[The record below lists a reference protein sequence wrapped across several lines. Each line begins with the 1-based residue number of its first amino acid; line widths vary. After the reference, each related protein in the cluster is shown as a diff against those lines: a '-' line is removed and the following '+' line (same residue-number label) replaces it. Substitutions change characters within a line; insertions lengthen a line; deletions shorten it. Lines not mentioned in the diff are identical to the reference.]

1 MSASGLPRGDTP
13 SKKRRPPASGNWHG
27 SCGKT
32 DSGNR
37 AAHSGRSNMD
47 KFESFIFSVTLF
59 AAGLI
64 TLVTLP
70 LA

>member
-1 MSASGLPRGDTP
+1 MRKDRQRQS
-13 SKKRRPPASGNWHG
+13 RRAFGEVH
-27 SCGKT
+27 
-32 DSGNR
+32 
-37 AAHSGRSNMD
+37 MD